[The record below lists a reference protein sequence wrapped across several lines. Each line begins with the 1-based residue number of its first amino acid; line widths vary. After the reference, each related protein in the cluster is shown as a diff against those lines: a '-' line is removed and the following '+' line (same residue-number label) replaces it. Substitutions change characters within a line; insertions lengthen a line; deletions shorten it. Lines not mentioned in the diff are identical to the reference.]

1 MRSLYL
7 IHLQPKLDMRTVVI
21 TAVAI
26 TLNSILLPGYAQTE
40 PERRNTEQSQD
51 QMELLA
57 CTVRKDD
64 KNPRLGGWQRLIGRQ
79 RAEVERTAYETG
91 GIFTTVSPSQA
102 TVVTKTGEI
111 INITFGQQD
120 QVIRGVCRSR
130 KVEEA
135 EN

>member
-1 MRSLYL
+1 MRSWYL
-7 IHLQPKLDMRTVVI
+7 IHLQTKLNMRAVI
-21 TAVAI
+21 ITTIVI
-26 TLNSILLPGYAQTE
+26 TLNNVFLPSYAQIE
-40 PERRNTEQSQD
+40 PSNRRNSEKNPE
-51 QMELLA
+51 ELLA

-79 RAEVERTAYETG
+79 RAEAERSTYETG
-91 GIFTTVSPSQA
+91 GIFTTLSSSQA
-102 TVVTKTGEI
+102 NIVTKTGEI
-111 INITFGQQD
+111 INISFGEQD